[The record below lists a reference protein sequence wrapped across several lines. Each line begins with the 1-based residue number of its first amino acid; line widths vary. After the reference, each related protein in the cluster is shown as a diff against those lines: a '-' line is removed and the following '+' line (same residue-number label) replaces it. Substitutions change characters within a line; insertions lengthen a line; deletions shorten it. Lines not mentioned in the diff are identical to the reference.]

1 MLLKSCDACMIYGP
15 EEGSRIPGRVVS
27 VEDKITLFFDE
38 NTISDLVV
46 NRVRIDFYDRI
57 VGYIKTFCELVIRR
71 NTDPW
76 TLEIWAADCQ
86 ILEVL
91 ETQQRQKDLRVKLE
105 EELVFSAPYQKKEFH
120 GFIEN
125 ISVGGIFL
133 VTNEIRLSRDE
144 AFTFK
149 YCFSKREQ
157 SLTAVTLREQQ
168 LRKERFG
175 YGCQFTNMTNS
186 AERDIRQFVYKKQ
199 LRQAR

>member
-15 EEGSRIPGRVVS
+15 EDDIKIPARVVS
-27 VEDKITLFFDE
+27 VEDKITLFFDDGGAE
-38 NTISDLVV
+38 LSSSRI
-46 NRVRIDFYDRI
+46 RIDFYDR
-57 VGYIKTFCELVIRR
+57 VLGYMKTFCELAVRR

-76 TLEIWAADCQ
+76 TIDIWAADCQ
-86 ILEVL
+86 VLEVL

-105 EELVFSAPYQKKEFH
+105 EELVFYAPAQRTEFH
-120 GFIEN
+120 GYIEN

-133 VTNEIRLSRDE
+133 VTNEIRLKKDE
-144 AFTFK
+144 AVTFK

-157 SLTAVTLREQQ
+157 ALTAVTLREQQ

-175 YGCQFTNMTNS
+175 YGCQFINMTNS

>member
-15 EEGSRIPGRVVS
+15 EEGIRIPGRVVS
-27 VEDKITLFFDE
+27 VEDNITLFFDDDSVSGLSLSR
-38 NTISDLVV
+38 IL
-46 NRVRIDFYDRI
+46 IDFYDRV
-57 VGYIKTFCELVIRR
+57 VGYIKTFCELIVRK
-71 NTDPW
+71 NSDPW
-76 TLEIWAADCQ
+76 AMEIWAADCH

-105 EELVFSAPYQKKEFH
+105 EELVFFAPAQRKEFH

-133 VTNEIRLSRDE
+133 VTKDIRLKRDE

-168 LRKERFG
+168 LRKELFG
-175 YGCQFTNMTNS
+175 YGCQFINMTNS

-199 LRQAR
+199 LRQTR

>member
-15 EEGSRIPGRVVS
+15 EEGVRIPGRVVS
-27 VEDKITLFFDE
+27 VEDKITVFMDDDI
-38 NTISDLVV
+38 ISQLPASRL
-46 NRVRIDFYDRI
+46 RVDFYDRI
-57 VGYIKTFCELVIRR
+57 VGYIKTFCELIVRK

-76 TLEIWAADCQ
+76 AMETWAADCR

-105 EELVFSAPYQKKEFH
+105 EELIFTAPFQRKEFH

-133 VTNEIRLSRDE
+133 VTDEIRLSRDE
-144 AFTFK
+144 AVTFK

-175 YGCQFTNMTNS
+175 YGCQFIKMTNS

-199 LRQAR
+199 LRQTR

>member
-1 MLLKSCDACMIYGP
+1 M
-15 EEGSRIPGRVVS
+15 
-27 VEDKITLFFDE
+27 
-38 NTISDLVV
+38 
-46 NRVRIDFYDRI
+46 
-57 VGYIKTFCELVIRR
+57 
-71 NTDPW
+71 
-76 TLEIWAADCQ
+76 EIWVADCH

-105 EELVFSAPYQKKEFH
+105 EELVFFAPAQRKEFH

-133 VTNEIRLSRDE
+133 VTKDIRLKRDE

-175 YGCQFTNMTNS
+175 YGCQFINMTNS

-199 LRQAR
+199 LRQTR

>member
-1 MLLKSCDACMIYGP
+1 MLLKSCDACVIYGP
-15 EEGSRIPGRVVS
+15 EEGVKIPGRVVS
-27 VEDKITLFFDE
+27 VEDKITLFFDDDGASKLSSSQ
-38 NTISDLVV
+38 I
-46 NRVRIDFYDRI
+46 RIDFYDR
-57 VGYIKTFCELVIRR
+57 VLGYIKAFCEMSVRK

-76 TLEIWAADCQ
+76 AMEIWAADCR

-105 EELVFSAPYQKKEFH
+105 EELIFSAPAQKKQFH

-133 VTNEIRLSRDE
+133 VTNEIRLSREE
-144 AFTFK
+144 AVTFQ

-175 YGCQFTNMTNS
+175 YGCQFINITNG

-199 LRQAR
+199 LRQTR

>member
-15 EEGSRIPGRVVS
+15 EDDIQIPARVVS
-27 VEDKITLFFDE
+27 VEDKITLFFDDGGAE
-38 NTISDLVV
+38 LSSSRI
-46 NRVRIDFYDRI
+46 RIDFYDR
-57 VGYIKTFCELVIRR
+57 VLGYMKTFCELAVRR

-76 TLEIWAADCQ
+76 TIDIWAADCQ
-86 ILEVL
+86 VLEVL

-105 EELVFSAPYQKKEFH
+105 EELVFYAPAQRTEFH
-120 GFIEN
+120 GYIEN

-133 VTNEIRLSRDE
+133 VTNEIRLKKDE
-144 AFTFK
+144 AVTFK

-157 SLTAVTLREQQ
+157 ALTAVTLRKQQ

-175 YGCQFTNMTNS
+175 YGCQFINMTNS